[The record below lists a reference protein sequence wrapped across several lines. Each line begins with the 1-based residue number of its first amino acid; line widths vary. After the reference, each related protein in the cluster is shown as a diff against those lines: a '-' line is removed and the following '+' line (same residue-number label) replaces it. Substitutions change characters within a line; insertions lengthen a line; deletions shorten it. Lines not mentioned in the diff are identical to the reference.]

1 MHKKITN
8 NIMNIILV
16 SLIILG
22 IFVVIL
28 IFLKTP
34 DDSTS
39 NSLNSETKTVT
50 STEEI
55 PEVPVEAPKE
65 VTKVKDPFEGLTL
78 TDQNVGVPV
87 LYYHSVNPT
96 EANEVIISPTKLK
109 EQLQFVKDSGY
120 TTLTM
125 TQLNDYLIN
134 NKSIPEKSILITF
147 DDGYTDNYTNAFPI
161 LKELNMNATVFI
173 ITSGIDSGYYMSS
186 SQLKEM
192 SDYGIDIESHTVNHL
207 HLNQLSYE
215 KQLEELKNSR
225 DKLKSIINKEV
236 TTVAYPFG
244 DFNDDTKR
252 AVKDAGYTFA
262 FTTNRGYA
270 DRDDSPILLD
280 RIYVSSKYTME
291 NFKDRLL
298 NTKK

>member
-134 NKSIPEKSILITF
+134 NK
-147 DDGYTDNYTNAFPI
+147 
-161 LKELNMNATVFI
+161 
-173 ITSGIDSGYYMSS
+173 
-186 SQLKEM
+186 
-192 SDYGIDIESHTVNHL
+192 
-207 HLNQLSYE
+207 
-215 KQLEELKNSR
+215 
-225 DKLKSIINKEV
+225 
-236 TTVAYPFG
+236 
-244 DFNDDTKR
+244 
-252 AVKDAGYTFA
+252 
-262 FTTNRGYA
+262 
-270 DRDDSPILLD
+270 
-280 RIYVSSKYTME
+280 
-291 NFKDRLL
+291 
-298 NTKK
+298 